1 LNPGLLSLLQDSP
14 ALLGAVALIL
24 GLLVGSFLNVVI
36 YRLPIMLERQ
46 WREQAESSSEAPA
59 AEAAPLEPAPKFN
72 LIEPRSCCP
81 VCKSPIRAY
90 QNVPIISFLLLRG
103 RCAHCKTP
111 ISWRYPA
118 IEALT
123 GALSALAALHFGAN
137 ASGALA
143 VLVTWFL
150 IAMTFIDLDTQL
162 LPDSLTLPLLWIALL
177 ASALLPRH
185 SGANLPVDPV
195 SAIVGAAAG
204 YLSLWSFYQLFRAIT
219 GKEGMGYG
227 DFKLFAALGAW
238 MGWKILPVVIL
249 LAAGT
254 GAGLGVLMIV
264 FRGRDRAAPMP
275 FGPYLAAAGWLAML
289 YGRQLL
295 DGYLR
300 VSGLRH

>member
-227 DFKLFAALGAW
+227 DFKLLAALCALLGYKMLLPIILFAALSGALI
-238 MGWKILPVVIL
+238 GVGLI
-249 LAAGT
+249 AAGR
-254 GAGLGVLMIV
+254 
-264 FRGRDRAAPMP
+264 RGRSVPIP
-275 FGPYLAAAGWLAML
+275 FGPFLAIAGYLAML
-289 YGRQLL
+289 WGPQWVEAYFGLYGR
-295 DGYLR
+295 
-300 VSGLRH
+300 H

>member
-14 ALLGAVALIL
+14 ALLGTVALIL

-46 WREQAESSSEAPA
+46 WREQAESSSAEPV
-59 AEAAPLEPAPKFN
+59 AEAVAAQAAPRFN
-72 LIEPRSCCP
+72 LIVPRSCCP

-90 QNVPIISFLLLRG
+90 QNVPVISFLLLRG
-103 RCAHCKTP
+103 RCAHCKTR

-123 GALSALAALHFGAN
+123 GALSALAALHFGAT

-150 IAMTFIDLDTQL
+150 VAMTFIDLDTQL

-185 SGANLPVDPV
+185 AGLNLPVDPA
-195 SAIVGAAAG
+195 SAILGAIAG

-227 DFKLFAALGAW
+227 DFKLLAALCALLGYKMLLPIILFAALSGALI
-238 MGWKILPVVIL
+238 GVGLI
-249 LAAGT
+249 AAGR
-254 GAGLGVLMIV
+254 
-264 FRGRDRAAPMP
+264 RGRSVPIP
-275 FGPYLAAAGWLAML
+275 FGPFLAIAGYLAML
-289 YGRQLL
+289 WGPQWVEAYLGLYGR
-295 DGYLR
+295 
-300 VSGLRH
+300 H

>member
-1 LNPGLLSLLQDSP
+1 MNPGLLSLLQDSP

-227 DFKLFAALGAW
+227 DFKLLAALCALLGYKMLLPIILFAALSGALI
-238 MGWKILPVVIL
+238 GVGLI
-249 LAAGT
+249 AAGR
-254 GAGLGVLMIV
+254 
-264 FRGRDRAAPMP
+264 RGRSVPIP
-275 FGPYLAAAGWLAML
+275 FGPFLAIAGYLAML
-289 YGRQLL
+289 WGPQWVEAYFGLYGR
-295 DGYLR
+295 
-300 VSGLRH
+300 H